1 MWDVGIDLSTISF
14 QTPGCSM
21 DCVCNCVWVH
31 PVWSTTSKTAVG
43 RVFSDYL
50 CDGASYSYHLTV
62 REGRRYPETPTH
74 NLSCL
79 NVPSF
84 GIAVGGW
91 KCGLAASLQ
100 MMRTNTKNTLLVF
113 FSLSNLFS
121 LVLLS
126 ALCLK
131 IMIKTI
137 LFFVFESVFASLHE
151 KVHFWNSLGAYSLA
165 EPCFSQRQ

>member
-1 MWDVGIDLSTISF
+1 MYSGLCFTCRSVRMLSKVNSNLVMGYIFSHLKF
-14 QTPGCSM
+14 SMSLHWEHWNENCSWCEM
-21 DCVCNCVWVH
+21 LELTYLPFHFKHRGAPWTVCVTVCGFILFEV
-31 PVWSTTSKTAVG
+31 PPSKTAAG

-91 KCGLAASLQ
+91 KCGLAANLQ
-100 MMRTNTKNTLLVF
+100 MMWTNTKNTLLVF
-113 FSLSNLFS
+113 FP
-121 LVLLS
+121 
-126 ALCLK
+126 CL
-131 IMIKTI
+131 TYF
-137 LFFVFESVFASLHE
+137 L
-151 KVHFWNSLGAYSLA
+151 
-165 EPCFSQRQ
+165 